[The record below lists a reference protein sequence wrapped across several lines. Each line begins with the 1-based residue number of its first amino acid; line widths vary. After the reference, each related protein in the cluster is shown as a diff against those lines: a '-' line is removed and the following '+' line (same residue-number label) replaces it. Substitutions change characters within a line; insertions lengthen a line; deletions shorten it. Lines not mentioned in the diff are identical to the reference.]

1 MVKPSK
7 AILPLILAV
16 FWGQL
21 LSAQIGLSI
30 SYKWMQAP
38 NWGDYHKNELGD
50 NPYPLADWNFGI
62 DYCFRLKNKR
72 VEFLPEASFV
82 KQEYFFDNGWAK
94 YSFYN
99 LALNVNLYPF
109 DFDGDCNCP
118 TWSKDGDSFSKGF
131 FIQLSP
137 GISWLKN
144 DFKNG
149 PLILI
154 IDDRF
159 AFFIRAGIGLDIGV
173 TDFLTISPIARFS
186 FTPGVDWPAPVKSL
200 RSSIFQ
206 TELGVRLGFRLEEL
220 GK

>member
-1 MVKPSK
+1 MVKLSK
-7 AILPLILAV
+7 AVLPLILAF
-16 FWGQL
+16 FWGSV
-21 LSAQIGLSI
+21 LSAQIGLSS

-38 NWGDYHKNELGD
+38 NWGDYYQNELGN
-50 NPYPLADWNFGI
+50 NPYPLAGWDFGI
-62 DYCFRLKNKR
+62 DYWFRLKSKR
-72 VEFLPEASFV
+72 VEFLPEASFI
-82 KQEYFFDNGWAK
+82 KQDYFFGDGWSK
-94 YSFYN
+94 YRFYN

-118 TWSKDGDSFSKGF
+118 TWSKDGSFFSKGF

-144 DFKNG
+144 EFKNE

-154 IDDRF
+154 NDERV

-173 TDFLTISPIARFS
+173 TDFLTVSPLARFS
-186 FTPGVDWPAPVKSL
+186 FAPGVDWPSPVESI

-206 TELGVRLGFRLEEL
+206 TEIGVRLGFRLEEL